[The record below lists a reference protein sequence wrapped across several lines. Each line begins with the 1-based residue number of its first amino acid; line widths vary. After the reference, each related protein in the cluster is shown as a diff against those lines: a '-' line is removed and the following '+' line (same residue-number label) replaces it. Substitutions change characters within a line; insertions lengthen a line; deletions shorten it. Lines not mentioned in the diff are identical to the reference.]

1 MNTKRLF
8 LSFLAVFVFIFLFEW
23 VFHGV
28 LLKNLYV
35 QTAIL
40 WRTESDMLLHFKWLV
55 FGQAIVAFVL
65 VFIFAKAFARDGVRG
80 GIQVGIMLA
89 VFSLGLNFI
98 VYAVQ
103 PIPLRLIG
111 LWSIGEL
118 IEFALAGAI
127 AGAIYR
133 PIESRTAL

>member
-40 WRTESDMLLHFKWLV
+40 WRTESDMMLHFKWLV
-55 FGQAIVAFVL
+55 LGQAIVAFVL

-80 GIQVGIMLA
+80 GIQLGIMLA

-111 LWSIGEL
+111 FWSIGEL

-133 PIESRTAL
+133 PIESRIAL